1 MAIRVLIV
9 EDSPAMRQLLRLA
22 LRAYHGIEIIEAQDG
37 VEALKALA
45 QGRYDVVFADLNMPI
60 LDGMKLIRRVRD
72 DPAHAGTQIVVV
84 TNEDSP
90 DVERQALE
98 LGANHFV
105 KKPVNRRAI
114 DRVLRDLLP

>member
-1 MAIRVLIV
+1 VAARVLIV

-22 LRAYHGIEIIEAQDG
+22 LRHYHGVEIIEAQDG

-45 QGRYDVVFADLNMPI
+45 TERYDVIFADLNMPI

-72 DPAHAGTQIVVV
+72 DPTHAGTRIVVV

-90 DVERQALE
+90 DVERQARS
-98 LGANHFV
+98 LGADHFV

-114 DRVLRDLLP
+114 DKVLKDLFV

>member
-1 MAIRVLIV
+1 
-9 EDSPAMRQLLRLA
+9 MRQLLRLA

-72 DPAHAGTQIVVV
+72 DPTHEGTQIVVV